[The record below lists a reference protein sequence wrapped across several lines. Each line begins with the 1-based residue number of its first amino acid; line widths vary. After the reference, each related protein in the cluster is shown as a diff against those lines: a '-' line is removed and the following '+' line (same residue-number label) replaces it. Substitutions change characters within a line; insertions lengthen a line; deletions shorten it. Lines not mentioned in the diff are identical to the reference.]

1 MREDPAGMPWEL
13 LEGSVTGVGKAHSQ
27 DSRTVRPAADG
38 RALVLAVADGHGAKA
53 HFRSDLGARWAVEE
67 FAQCAEGFAQEAV
80 ELGDDVAKWPI
91 LRAHVR
97 SLPQQFVH
105 RWRERALLHESNAPS
120 DGATSARSLKEL
132 EKRLPVYG
140 STLVGAVVT
149 ARLLACWQLGDG
161 DIVLLDGT
169 GKADAPLF
177 TGPDIGD
184 ETDSICQREA
194 WRAVRT
200 HWLPFTGGG
209 PPRGVL
215 LSTDGLSKSFAER
228 SGFLQFAEEV
238 GAMVAE
244 QGTAHVR
251 SRLTD
256 WLAQA
261 ARHSGDDTTLV
272 GAFAVPVPSAPPPRH
287 THITGDMGGLTA

>member
-1 MREDPAGMPWEL
+1 MPWEL
-13 LEGSVTGVGKAHSQ
+13 LEGSVTGVGKTHSQ
-27 DSRTVRPAADG
+27 DSCAARPAADG
-38 RALVLAVADGHGAKA
+38 GALVLAVADGHGAAA

-67 FAQCAEGFAQEAV
+67 FTQSAEVFAREAV
-80 ELGDDVAKWPI
+80 RLGSDVSKWPI

-161 DIVLLDGT
+161 DIVLLDDT
-169 GKADAPLF
+169 GAAQAPLS

-200 HWLPFTGGG
+200 HWLPFTGR

-244 QGTAHVR
+244 QGAAHVR
-251 SRLTD
+251 SRLTG
-256 WLAQA
+256 WLEQA

-272 GAFAVPVPSAPPPRH
+272 GAFAAPVPPAPPATTTP
-287 THITGDMGGLTA
+287 TSPATWED